1 MENLQINEN
10 KTIKNI
16 MKGTGIALITTV
28 LLLLIFSIILTYT
41 NIDEKVINP
50 VIMIVTAISI
60 LLGSSLGNIKIKKN
74 GLING
79 GTIGA
84 IVLMLLYTYFV
95 NKYLGMDYSYMYIG
109 GIGLIL
115 SLVGQIGDFSAS
127 SIKRYVDIKDYSN
140 LIPGHGGMLDRI
152 DSLIFLAPFAYALF
166 TIL

>member
-79 GTIGA
+79 GIIGA
-84 IVLMLLYTYFV
+84 LYIITIYLISSILNWKFSLDIQSIFMIIISIVFGIL
-95 NKYLGMDYSYMYIG
+95 G
-109 GIGLIL
+109 GILG
-115 SLVGQIGDFSAS
+115 VNR
-127 SIKRYVDIKDYSN
+127 K
-140 LIPGHGGMLDRI
+140 
-152 DSLIFLAPFAYALF
+152 
-166 TIL
+166 

>member
-16 MKGTGIALITTV
+16 IKGTGIALITTV
-28 LLLLIFSIILTYT
+28 ILLLIFSIILTYT

-79 GTIGA
+79 GIIGA
-84 IVLMLLYTYFV
+84 IYIITI
-95 NKYLGMDYSYMYIG
+95 YLISSILNWKFSLNIQSIFMILIAIVFGILG
-109 GIGLIL
+109 GILG
-115 SLVGQIGDFSAS
+115 VNR
-127 SIKRYVDIKDYSN
+127 K
-140 LIPGHGGMLDRI
+140 
-152 DSLIFLAPFAYALF
+152 
-166 TIL
+166 